1 MCALCKL
8 GNLTSNYELA
18 KLAMTSNIQEKG
30 IGRILCDVAINKAK
44 ELGEYHPSYARSDI
58 QWN

>member
-8 GNLTSNYELA
+8 GNPTSNYELA
-18 KLAMTSNIQEKG
+18 KLAMTSNIQGKG